1 MAVDSP
7 ARYPSLMQITAPAVT
22 AQEQSDVL
30 RQELILKKAL
40 KIEETQQLALVESA
54 RVTSPSQPLD
64 TRLVGRLLNEKA

>member
-1 MAVDSP
+1 
-7 ARYPSLMQITAPAVT
+7 MQITAPAVT